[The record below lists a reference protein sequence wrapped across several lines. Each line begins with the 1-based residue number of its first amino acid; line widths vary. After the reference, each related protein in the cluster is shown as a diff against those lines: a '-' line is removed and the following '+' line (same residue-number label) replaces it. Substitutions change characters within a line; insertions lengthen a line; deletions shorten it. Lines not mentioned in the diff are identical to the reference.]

1 MKLEKLILVLLAS
14 ALILSG
20 CNLPAKLTPEP
31 PSLATV
37 YAELIQTMTPQQSG
51 TDTTSSTNQ
60 ILTPSPT
67 VDPNT
72 IKTDISPK
80 LFLHPGLPRSLKPEL
95 DLSSF
100 TIVTDQDDADLRIM
114 IDGISDREQIEKDT
128 LWVFTLAA
136 PFYTIKDEITA
147 NSLSSLWS
155 GEGPNTTGFE
165 KILVTAETKAA
176 MITLLGQ
183 PEESIVNVMEHD
195 ELESRALEADPVLAI
210 LPYETLNPNW
220 KVLRLDGR
228 SPISDHF
235 DPQSYPLTFAIWAEG
250 EMGNKVIALPD
261 SNYNQEQRTVL
272 IMTGVTAL
280 TRATAH
286 QMAVRG
292 NQFPGQD
299 IQHWLTSA
307 DITHISNEVPFASNC
322 PSPDPN
328 QQNLIFCS
336 SPDRIDLLSYVGADI
351 IELSGNHMLDYG
363 IEAMNL
369 TLKMYEDR
377 GWLTYAGGWDLE
389 DARTPAKITHNGNKL
404 GFLGCNPVGPPNA
417 WASSSQPGSTP
428 CGDYEWMESEI
439 QQLQSEGYLPIVT
452 LQYAEDYTAY
462 PGPQM
467 VKDFQ
472 RLADFGAIVV
482 NGSQAHT
489 PKIMTFYEDS
499 FLHYGLGNLFFDQ
512 MHVYYSDTLMY
523 GTREEFIDRLVFYD
537 GKLISIELLTA
548 MLEDY
553 ARPRPMT
560 ESERESLLSRIFDY
574 R

>member
-1 MKLEKLILVLLAS
+1 MKLKKLILVMLAS
-14 ALILSG
+14 ALIVSG
-20 CNLPAKLTPEP
+20 CNLPAKLTPGP
-31 PSLATV
+31 PSLSTV
-37 YAELIQTMTPQQSG
+37 YAELLRTLTPQHSS
-51 TDTTSSTNQ
+51 TDSTSSTNQ
-60 ILTPSPT
+60 SLTPSPT
-67 VDPNT
+67 ADPNPIAT
-72 IKTDISPK
+72 NISPK
-80 LFLHPGLPRSLKPEL
+80 LFLHPGLPNTMMAQI
-95 DLSSF
+95 DLSRF
-100 TIVTDQDDADLRIM
+100 TIVTEQGDADVRIM
-114 IDGISDREQIEKDT
+114 IDGISDREQPEKDI
-128 LWVFTLAA
+128 LWVFALAA

-147 NSLSSLWS
+147 NNLSSMWS
-155 GEGPNTTGFE
+155 GEGPNTTGFT
-165 KILVTAETKAA
+165 KIWVTEETKAA
-176 MITLLGQ
+176 MITFFGQ
-183 PEESIVNVMEHD
+183 PDESIVDVVEQDN
-195 ELESRALEADPVLAI
+195 LESGALKSEPILAI
-210 LPYETLNPNW
+210 LPFETLNPHW
-220 KVLRLDGR
+220 KILRLDGR
-228 SPISDHF
+228 SPISDNF
-235 DPQSYPLTFAIWAEG
+235 DPQSYPLTFAIWTEG
-250 EMGNKVIALPD
+250 ELGKDELTLQD
-261 SNYNQEQRTVL
+261 TNYNQERRTVL

-286 QMAVRG
+286 QMALKG
-292 NQFPGQD
+292 NDFPGQD
-299 IQHWLTSA
+299 IQQWLTSA
-307 DITHISNEVPFASNC
+307 DITHISNEVPFSSNC

-328 QQNLIFCS
+328 QQSLIFCA
-336 SPDRIDLLSYVGADI
+336 SPDRIELLNYVGADI

-363 IEAMNL
+363 VEAMNL

-389 DARTPAKITHNGNKL
+389 DARSPAKITHNGNKL

-417 WASSSQPGSTP
+417 WASPSQPGSTP
-428 CGDYEWMESEI
+428 CGNYDWMESEI
-439 QQLQSEGYLPIVT
+439 QQLRSEGYLPIVT

-472 RLADFGAIVV
+472 RLADYGAIVV

-489 PKIMTFYEDS
+489 PKIMTFYKDS

-560 ESERESLLSRIFDY
+560 HAERQSLLSRIFDY

>member
-1 MKLEKLILVLLAS
+1 MKLQKLILVLLAS

-37 YAELIQTMTPQQSG
+37 YTELMQTLTPQQRG
-51 TDTTSSTNQ
+51 TDTTGRTDP
-60 ILTPSPT
+60 IMTPPPSGNPNPT
-67 VDPNT
+67 VT
-72 IKTDISPK
+72 EISPK
-80 LFLHPGLPRSLKPEL
+80 VFLHPGLPRTLLPEL
-95 DLSSF
+95 DLSPF
-100 TIVTDQDDADLRIM
+100 TIVTDQNDADVSIM
-114 IDGISDREQIEKDT
+114 INGISDREQPEDDS
-128 LWVFTLAA
+128 LWVFALAA

-155 GEGPNTTGFE
+155 GEVPNTTGFE
-165 KILVTAETKAA
+165 KILLTAETKAA
-176 MITLLGQ
+176 MTALFGQ
-183 PEESIVNVMEHD
+183 PDESVVNVMEHD
-195 ELESRALEADPVLAI
+195 ELESQALGSKPILAI
-210 LPYETLNPNW
+210 LPFEALNPRW
-220 KVLRLDGR
+220 KVLRMDGQ
-228 SPISDHF
+228 SPISDDF
-235 DPQSYPLTFAIWAEG
+235 DPLSYPLSFAIWTEG
-250 EMGNKVIALPD
+250 KWGNEEITLPNT
-261 SNYNQEQRTVL
+261 NYNHDQRTVL

-292 NQFPGQD
+292 NNFPGQD

-307 DITHISNEVPFASNC
+307 DITHISNEVPFAENC
-322 PSPDPN
+322 PTPDPN

-336 SPDRIDLLSYVGADI
+336 SPDRIELLSYVGADI

-363 IEAMNL
+363 IEAMHL

-377 GWLTYAGGWDLE
+377 GWLTYAGGWDLV
-389 DARTPAKITHNGNKL
+389 DARKPAKITHNGNKL

-417 WASSSQPGSTP
+417 WASPAQPGSTP
-428 CGDYEWMESEI
+428 CGNYEWMEAEI

-472 RLADFGAIVV
+472 RLADYGAIVV

-512 MHVYYSDTLMY
+512 MHVYYSDTLMR

-537 GKLISIELLTA
+537 GQLISIELLTA

-560 ESERESLLSRIFDY
+560 DSERESLLSRIFDY